1 MNAIKTTSI
10 AALVV
15 IVGLMGCAGQASYQ
29 KVPEDQQAALFR
41 DLQENHA
48 AYRVHQCLG
57 LILFEPKSDHKS
69 IELVGERCREVDPR
83 TTSLTTGTQQ
93 PRTFRSL
100 VGTDSQ
106 PYAYAYWNYRLVHVG
121 AREVDGN
128 IMRIWS
134 SRADNGGP

>member
-1 MNAIKTTSI
+1 MGTIKTAGL

-15 IVGLMGCAGQASYQ
+15 AAMLGCAGQATYR
-29 KVPEDQQAALFR
+29 KLPENQQAALFK
-41 DLQENHA
+41 DVKENHT
-48 AYRVHQCLG
+48 AYRAHQCLG
-57 LILFEPKSDHKS
+57 LILVEPKSDDKS

-83 TTSLTTGTQQ
+83 TTSLTTGTPQ
-93 PRTFRSL
+93 PMTFRSL
-100 VGTDSQ
+100 VGTGNQ